1 MLEQI
6 PMTERYKFWI
16 DEVSKIFGGL
26 HICEIQAV
34 IHAETQKE
42 YIIDVVD
49 SAITLLGEQQDGE
62 RRLIAELCIDTMS
75 RNLDNSQNPSSHVLN
90 FPSTV
95 SSSSSI
101 SASAISNTKT
111 SNASIQPYG

>member
-6 PMTERYKFWI
+6 PMNERYKFWI

-26 HICEIQAV
+26 HICEIQV
-34 IHAETQKE
+34 VVHADTLKE

-49 SAITLLGEQQDGE
+49 SAMTLFGEQQDGD
-62 RRLIAELCIDTMS
+62 RRLIAELCIDTIS
-75 RNLDNSQNPSSHVLN
+75 KSLYDNHTNNQVNVLTLPSAA
-90 FPSTV
+90 

-101 SASAISNTKT
+101 SGANLHQTSSAHM
-111 SNASIQPYG
+111 

>member
-26 HICEIQAV
+26 HICEVQV
-34 IHAETQKE
+34 VVHTETQKE

-49 SAITLLGEQQDGE
+49 SAITLLGEQQDGD
-62 RRLIAELCIDTMS
+62 RRLIAELCLDTMQK
-75 RNLDNSQNPSSHVLN
+75 NLEIPLKIHEDLQIL
-90 FPSTV
+90 PSTA
-95 SSSSSI
+95 SSSI
-101 SASAISNTKT
+101 SVSNLNPSTT
-111 SNASIQPYG
+111 SSVQR

>member
-34 IHAETQKE
+34 IHAETMKE

-49 SAITLLGEQQDGE
+49 SAITLLGEQQEGD
-62 RRLIAELCIDTMS
+62 RRLIAELCIETIQKNVENQMHPHK
-75 RNLDNSQNPSSHVLN
+75 NAL
-90 FPSTV
+90 TV
-95 SSSSSI
+95 PLTTSSSSI
-101 SASAISNTKT
+101 STATLNPLT
-111 SNASIQPYG
+111 SSSVHK